1 MVKMEAIMLSKKM
14 YAEDIN
20 FKMARL
26 GRIIETDYLIDFT
39 VDEIIHITREESWLM
54 PGGMFTPENAK
65 KYSYSFT
72 CVNELEGHK
81 VDYANED
88 EAFILGCEDCEDEME
103 VLIPAGAMYKVLN
116 SSCHENQEDMGFDEI
131 ELEFLGFK
139 KEK

>member
-1 MVKMEAIMLSKKM
+1 MLSKKM

-20 FKMARL
+20 FKMAKL

-39 VDEIIHITREESWLM
+39 IGEIIHITREESWLM

-81 VDYANED
+81 VDYTNED
-88 EAFILGCEDCEDEME
+88 EAFILSCEDCEDEME

>member
-1 MVKMEAIMLSKKM
+1 MLSKKM
-14 YAEDIN
+14 
-20 FKMARL
+20 
-26 GRIIETDYLIDFT
+26 IETDYLIDFT
-39 VDEIIHITREESWLM
+39 VGEIIHITREESWLM
-54 PGGMFTPENAK
+54 PGGIFTPENAK

-88 EAFILGCEDCEDEME
+88 EAFVLGCEDCEHEME
-103 VLIPAGAMYKVLN
+103 VLIPAGAIYKVLN

-139 KEK
+139 EEK